1 MGLFVKREF
10 ILLMPTLQTMDE
22 ISISPLWISTIC
34 FLLKKYNQRHFT
46 LFNEIICTCGEI
58 HLFQWEKKCKFNWK
72 TLFLLLLRTSIII
85 ITITVSHFGIPTY
98 TYACVGK
105 VHIPQTKISFH
116 TSTIYLIHNNKTSK
130 WTLSHF
136 IGTDS
141 FPIVFNIYVS
151 VDKYLV

>member
-22 ISISPLWISTIC
+22 ISISPLWISTIY
-34 FLLKKYNQRHFT
+34 FLIKKYNQRHFT
-46 LFNEIICTCGEI
+46 LFNKIICTCGEI
-58 HLFQWEKKCKFNWK
+58 HLFQWEKSVILIGK
-72 TLFLLLLRTSIII
+72 LYSLI
-85 ITITVSHFGIPTY
+85 ITHLHHHHHHSFTFWYTY